1 MKAKENIDELI
12 KEEKRKYYKNWRKNN
27 KDKIKKHNKDYW
39 KKRAM
44 KKLNKK

>member
-1 MKAKENIDELI
+1 MQEKENIDELI

-39 KKRAM
+39 EKRAM
-44 KKLNKK
+44 KQSNNK